1 MEDRKWA
8 WDGAH
13 VISRAE
19 GAQVRCLLE
28 RVMGRGGRC
37 GGGGLSTDP
46 CEAQH
51 LGAPVSWSKSEG

>member
-28 RVMGRGGRC
+28 RVTGRGGRC
-37 GGGGLSTDP
+37 ECCAGEMG
-46 CEAQH
+46 
-51 LGAPVSWSKSEG
+51 KSLIEKGITG